1 MIAWRKQKLDPQFD
15 RGQTAKRACT
25 VTNMLV
31 SDYGGTIGKYGID
44 RSDLWADLAHDF
56 PNNGDAVPGKTDA
69 NERFIAE
76 KS

>member
-1 MIAWRKQKLDPQFD
+1 
-15 RGQTAKRACT
+15 
-25 VTNMLV
+25 MLV